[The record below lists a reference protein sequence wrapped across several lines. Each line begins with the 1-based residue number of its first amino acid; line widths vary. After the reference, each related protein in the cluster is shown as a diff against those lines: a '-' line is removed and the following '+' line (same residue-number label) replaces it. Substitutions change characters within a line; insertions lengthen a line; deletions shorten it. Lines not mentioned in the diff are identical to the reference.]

1 MIALITILI
10 ILGVILITAVLLFF
24 LGNASIRVV
33 SQDQLK
39 VLISICGIQF
49 TVYPD
54 KKNAPQKPKNLT
66 RCRNPEAVLKRELR
80 RQQRAAE
87 KAARKKIRAAKRAAR
102 RSEKKIGIPKQYCP
116 VPNLKENL
124 EMVLELAKKLVRK
137 TRGKV
142 KVRINKLHIRVATS
156 DAANTALLYGVVVQL
171 VSYLIGYVE
180 RNYTRIDRHEGD
192 LAVEPDYTASDC
204 SANLDLVFSAKIWR
218 AVIIIIEMVE
228 AYDVEKKRTYR
239 KAALREREQQNTK
252 PRFDLKN
259 ILTRIRKDHSLW
271 KTNLLSRK

>member
-24 LGNASIRVV
+24 LGNASIRII
-33 SQDQLK
+33 SQDQLR
-39 VLISICGIQF
+39 VLISVCGIRF
-49 TVYPD
+49 TVYPS
-54 KKNAPQKPKNLT
+54 KKDQPQKPKNLAQ
-66 RCRNPEAVLKRELR
+66 CRNPEAVLKRELR

-87 KAARKKIRAAKRAAR
+87 KAARKKIRAAKRAAKR
-102 RSEKKIGIPKQYCP
+102 DEKKIGIPKKYCP

-142 KVRINKLHIRVATS
+142 KIRINELHIRVATN
-156 DAANTALLYGVVVQL
+156 DAAHTALLYGVVIQL

-180 RNYTRIDRHEGD
+180 RHYTSIERHDGD
-192 LAVEPDYTASDC
+192 LAVEPDYTTSDC
-204 SANLDLVFSAKIWR
+204 SASIDLVFTAKIWR
-218 AVIIIIEMVE
+218 AVKIIIEMVD
-228 AYDVEKKRTYR
+228 AYDQEKKRTYR
-239 KAALREREQQNTK
+239 KAALREREQKNNP